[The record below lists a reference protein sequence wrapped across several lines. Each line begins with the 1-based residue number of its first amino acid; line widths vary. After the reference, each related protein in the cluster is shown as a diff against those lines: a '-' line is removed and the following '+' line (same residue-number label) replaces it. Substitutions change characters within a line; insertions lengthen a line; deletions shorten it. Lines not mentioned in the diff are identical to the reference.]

1 MTSIAHARHRIHRLS
16 GREVCVLMRIR
27 DGWKNRQIADD
38 LGISESTV
46 KTHVSTLLRKLDVQ
60 SRTEAAVM
68 AQRLL
73 FSRAV

>member
-1 MTSIAHARHRIHRLS
+1 
-16 GREVCVLMRIR
+16 MRIR

>member
-1 MTSIAHARHRIHRLS
+1 MTSIVQARHRIHQLS
-16 GREVCVLMRIR
+16 RREVCVLMRIR

-46 KTHVSTLLRKLDVQ
+46 KTHVSTLFRKLDVQ

-73 FSRAV
+73 FSRAT

>member
-1 MTSIAHARHRIHRLS
+1 M
-16 GREVCVLMRIR
+16 LMRIR

-46 KTHVSTLLRKLDVQ
+46 KTHVSTLFRKLDVQ

-73 FSRAV
+73 FSRAT

>member
-1 MTSIAHARHRIHRLS
+1 MTSIDRAQRRIRQLS

-46 KTHVSTLLRKLDVQ
+46 KTHVSTLFRKLDVQ